1 MQRDRDANI
10 CNGYLQN
17 INITTET
24 ETEIPSH
31 SRSITSI
38 QPNRGLIS
46 NKICMNVK
54 KSSFDIF
61 CDKKMQFQ
69 WSWSITY
76 QCKCDGSLFV
86 QKVRNEKKEQVIVLY
101 FVSCPNQTILYQTN
115 CEIFNETFIGIYM
128 IFLIFLLHSII
139 FSYRLTL
146 NLGKSYGYELMS

>member
-1 MQRDRDANI
+1 MQRDANI

-17 INITTET
+17 INITTETET

-61 CDKKMQFQ
+61 CDKKNAISVKLIDYLPMQ
-69 WSWSITY
+69 
-76 QCKCDGSLFV
+76 
-86 QKVRNEKKEQVIVLY
+86 
-101 FVSCPNQTILYQTN
+101 
-115 CEIFNETFIGIYM
+115 M
-128 IFLIFLLHSII
+128 
-139 FSYRLTL
+139 
-146 NLGKSYGYELMS
+146 